1 MNLFTFDFD
10 MESKNLKDLLLE
22 VDKTDK
28 IEENKMDI
36 ESDNEKE
43 LKRKKKYKNI
53 KRISLKY

>member
-1 MNLFTFDFD
+1 

>member
-1 MNLFTFDFD
+1 

-36 ESDNEKE
+36 DSDNEKE
-43 LKRKKKYKNI
+43 LKRKKI
-53 KRISLKY
+53 